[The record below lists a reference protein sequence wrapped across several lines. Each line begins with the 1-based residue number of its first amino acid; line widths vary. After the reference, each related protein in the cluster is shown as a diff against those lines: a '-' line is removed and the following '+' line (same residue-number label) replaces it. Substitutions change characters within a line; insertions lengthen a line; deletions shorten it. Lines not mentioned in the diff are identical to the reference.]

1 MYKCPIM
8 KILVVE
14 DHPGLLSAIGEALE
28 AEKFLVEQA
37 ADFTV
42 ADEKVHLY
50 RYDLIIVDINLPGGS
65 GLEIIRAVKRLDGET
80 GIIVVSARDSLD
92 HKIEGLELGADDYV
106 TKPFD
111 MAELVA
117 RVKALVRRRHF
128 GGQSVVT
135 QGDLAIDTQTR
146 EVSAAGLKIDLTRSE
161 YDILLFLFSNTG
173 RVISRESL
181 AEHIWGDHMDLADS
195 FDFIYSHIKNLR
207 KKITTAGAAD
217 PIRAVYGIGYK
228 FETSRE
234 S

>member
-1 MYKCPIM
+1 
-8 KILVVE
+8 
-14 DHPGLLSAIGEALE
+14 
-28 AEKFLVEQA
+28 
-37 ADFTV
+37 
-42 ADEKVHLY
+42 
-50 RYDLIIVDINLPGGS
+50 
-65 GLEIIRAVKRLDGET
+65 LEIIREVKRLGGET
-80 GIIVVSARDSLD
+80 GIIVVSARDALD
-92 HKIEGLELGADDYV
+92 NKIEGLELGADDYV

-117 RVKALVRRRHF
+117 RVKALVRRRNF

-135 QGDLAIDTQTR
+135 QGDFSIDTQSR
-146 EVSAAGLKIDLTRSE
+146 EVTAAGRKIDLTRSE
-161 YDILLFLFSNTG
+161 YDILLFLFSNAG

-207 KKITTAGAAD
+207 KKITTAGATD

-228 FETSRE
+228 YEISRE

>member
-1 MYKCPIM
+1 M

-14 DHPGLLSAIGEALE
+14 DHPALLSAIVEALE
-28 AEKFLVEQA
+28 AEKFLCERA
-37 ADFTV
+37 ADFGT
-42 ADEKVHLY
+42 AEEKIHLY

-65 GLEIIRAVKRLDGET
+65 GLEIIREVKRLGGET
-80 GIIVVSARDSLD
+80 GIIVVSARDALD
-92 HKIEGLELGADDYV
+92 NKIEGLELGADDYV

-117 RVKALVRRRHF
+117 RVKALVRRRNF

-135 QGDLAIDTQTR
+135 QGDFSIDTQSR
-146 EVSAAGLKIDLTRSE
+146 EVTAAGRKIDLTRSE
-161 YDILLFLFSNTG
+161 YDILLFLFSNAG

-207 KKITTAGAAD
+207 KKITTAGATD

-228 FETSRE
+228 YEISRE

>member
-1 MYKCPIM
+1 M
-8 KILVVE
+8 
-14 DHPGLLSAIGEALE
+14 
-28 AEKFLVEQA
+28 
-37 ADFTV
+37 
-42 ADEKVHLY
+42 
-50 RYDLIIVDINLPGGS
+50 
-65 GLEIIRAVKRLDGET
+65 KRLGGET
-80 GIIVVSARDSLD
+80 GIIVVSARDALD
-92 HKIEGLELGADDYV
+92 NKIEGLELGADDYV

-117 RVKALVRRRHF
+117 RVKALVRRRNF

-135 QGDLAIDTQTR
+135 QGDFSIDTQSR
-146 EVSAAGLKIDLTRSE
+146 EVTAAGRKIDLTRSE
-161 YDILLFLFSNTG
+161 YDILLFLFSNAG

-207 KKITTAGAAD
+207 KKITTAGATD

-228 FETSRE
+228 YEISRE

>member
-1 MYKCPIM
+1 M

-14 DHPGLLSAIGEALE
+14 DHPGLLSAIREALE

-92 HKIEGLELGADDYV
+92 NKIEGLELGADDYV

-117 RVKALVRRRHF
+117 RVKALVRRRQF
-128 GGQSVVT
+128 GGQLMVT

-146 EVSAAGLKIDLTRSE
+146 EVTAAGRKIDLTRSE

>member
-1 MYKCPIM
+1 M

-14 DHPGLLSAIGEALE
+14 DHPALLSAIVEALE
-28 AEKFLVEQA
+28 AEKFLCERA
-37 ADFTV
+37 ADFGT
-42 ADEKVHLY
+42 AEEKIHLY

-65 GLEIIRAVKRLDGET
+65 GLEIIREVKRLGGET
-80 GIIVVSARDSLD
+80 GIIVVSARDALD
-92 HKIEGLELGADDYV
+92 NKIEGLELGADDYV

-117 RVKALVRRRHF
+117 RVKALVRRRNF

-135 QGDLAIDTQTR
+135 QGDFSIDTQSR
-146 EVSAAGLKIDLTRSE
+146 EVTAAGRKIDLTRSE
-161 YDILLFLFSNTG
+161 YDILLFLFSNAG

-228 FETSRE
+228 YEISRE

>member
-1 MYKCPIM
+1 MYKGQNM

-28 AEKFLVEQA
+28 AEKFLVERA
-37 ADFTV
+37 ADFPV
-42 ADEKVHLY
+42 AEEKVHLH

-65 GLEIIRAVKRLDGET
+65 GLEIIRAVKRLGGET
-80 GIIVVSARDSLD
+80 GIIVVSARNSLD

-117 RVKALVRRRHF
+117 RVKALVRRRSF

-135 QGDLAIDTQTR
+135 QGDLSIDTQTR
-146 EVSAAGLKIDLTRSE
+146 EVTAAGRKIDLTRSE
-161 YDILLFLFSNTG
+161 YDILLFLFSNAG

-228 FETSRE
+228 FETPRE
-234 S
+234 I

>member
-1 MYKCPIM
+1 M

-14 DHPGLLSAIGEALE
+14 DHPGLLSAIREALE

-37 ADFTV
+37 ADFPV

-92 HKIEGLELGADDYV
+92 NKIEGLELGADDYV

-117 RVKALVRRRHF
+117 RVKALVRRRQF
-128 GGQSVVT
+128 GGQLMVT

-146 EVSAAGLKIDLTRSE
+146 EVTAAGRKIDLTRSE

-228 FETSRE
+228 FESSRE

>member
-1 MYKCPIM
+1 
-8 KILVVE
+8 
-14 DHPGLLSAIGEALE
+14 
-28 AEKFLVEQA
+28 
-37 ADFTV
+37 
-42 ADEKVHLY
+42 
-50 RYDLIIVDINLPGGS
+50 
-65 GLEIIRAVKRLDGET
+65 
-80 GIIVVSARDSLD
+80 VVSARDALD
-92 HKIEGLELGADDYV
+92 NKIEGLELGADDYV

-117 RVKALVRRRHF
+117 RVKALVRRRNF

-135 QGDLAIDTQTR
+135 QGDFSIDTQSR
-146 EVSAAGLKIDLTRSE
+146 EVTAAGRKIDLTRSE
-161 YDILLFLFSNTG
+161 YDILLFLFSNAG

-207 KKITTAGAAD
+207 KKITTAGATD

-228 FETSRE
+228 YEISRE